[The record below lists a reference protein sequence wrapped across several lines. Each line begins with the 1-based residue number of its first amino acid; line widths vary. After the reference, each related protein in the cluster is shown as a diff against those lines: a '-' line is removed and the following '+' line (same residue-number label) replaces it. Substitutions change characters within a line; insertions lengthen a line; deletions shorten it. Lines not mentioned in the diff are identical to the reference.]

1 MSSFDV
7 FFHVICLAINGLS
20 GILDT
25 ICEES
30 ARVSRLLEASLPAT
44 TELQVVGVY
53 RQICGATMGK
63 CCSFFLGTV
72 CVMFAV
78 LYMMCAV
85 FKVYEDGNEI
95 ANHLAKEEEEIEPFS
110 LVLIR
115 GSVLENFHVENFA
128 SGKIVEIEYAD
139 VRNFCQTAV
148 LVQVLNANLSL
159 GVDLTLA
166 W

>member
-1 MSSFDV
+1 MIPGLWSSFVV
-7 FFHVICLAINGLS
+7 FFHVICLAINDLS

-30 ARVSRLLEASLPAT
+30 ARVSRLLEAESSLPTT

-72 CVMFAV
+72 CIMFGWLTMMSAV
-78 LYMMCAV
+78 I
-85 FKVYEDGNEI
+85 KVYEDGNEI
-95 ANHLAKEEEEIEPFS
+95 ANHLATEEQEIEPFS

-128 SGKIVEIEYAD
+128 SGKIAEIEYAD
-139 VRNFCQTAV
+139 VGTFCQTAV
-148 LVQVLNANLSL
+148 LVQSPSSQC
-159 GVDLTLA
+159 
-166 W
+166 